1 MIKCTDG
8 KQNNSVIR
16 LVQRK
21 KLYGQ
26 EAEPI
31 CDLASTEGKVVRTER
46 QTYL

>member
-8 KQNNSVIR
+8 KPNNFVVQ
-16 LVQRK
+16 LVQKK
-21 KLYGQ
+21 KLNGQ

-46 QTYL
+46 RTFL